1 MTKFHRNI
9 KGTYRVLELKEGEC
23 LSKGHIF
30 SHMKHYFPLRLEK
43 KGDSTYQGKNIAKK
57 LIHG

>member
-9 KGTYRVLELKEGEC
+9 KGTYRVLELKEGKH

-30 SHMKHYFPLRLEK
+30 SYMKHFFPVRLEK
-43 KGDSTYQGKNIAKK
+43 KEIL
-57 LIHG
+57 LIRVKI

>member
-1 MTKFHRNI
+1 MTKFRRNI

-30 SHMKHYFPLRLEK
+30 SHMKHFFPLRLEK
-43 KGDSTYQGKNIAKK
+43 KEILLIRVKIQLKN
-57 LIHG
+57 

>member
-30 SHMKHYFPLRLEK
+30 SHMKHFFPLRLEK
-43 KGDSTYQGKNIAKK
+43 KEIL
-57 LIHG
+57 LIRVKI